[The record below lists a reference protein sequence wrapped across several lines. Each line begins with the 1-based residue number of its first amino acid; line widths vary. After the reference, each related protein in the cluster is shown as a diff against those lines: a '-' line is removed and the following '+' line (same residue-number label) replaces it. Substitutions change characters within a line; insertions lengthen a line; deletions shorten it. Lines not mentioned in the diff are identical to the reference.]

1 MNDIITDNKKSV
13 EPQEKQRFSQKQ
25 ILEWRKQ
32 KEERMT
38 EITKKLEEG
47 VRNVF
52 SSGKYEEW
60 LKTMSKFH
68 KYSVKNQLL
77 IHNQKPDA
85 KLVAGYND
93 WKRKF
98 HRNVKKG
105 SKGLYIFQPAPYR
118 KKVEEKTKDPTT
130 GETILEEK
138 EVMVQ
143 AYKVGVVFDY
153 SQTEGTPLP
162 ELAVSELE
170 GKIDDYSTLK
180 DALLETSRVPI
191 HFGIIEDSA
200 KGYYSPTQG
209 RILVKDGMSQVHTV
223 KTMIHE
229 MAHSERTK
237 LNDKGIDN
245 AVRRREEI
253 IAESVAYIVSRYY
266 GLDTDDYS
274 FGYVASWS
282 ADKNLMELK
291 SSLEEIRQIA
301 HGMIERID
309 EKILSKSREKELL
322 PEKAVGLKKNT
333 IKVYYEERP
342 HHRSR

>member
-1 MNDIITDNKKSV
+1 MDELKSS
-13 EPQEKQRFSQKQ
+13 EGQQNQHYSKEQ

-32 KEERMT
+32 KEDRMT

-105 SKGLYIFQPAPYR
+105 SKGIYIFQPAPYR
-118 KKVEEKTKDPTT
+118 KKVEEKSKDPMT

-143 AYKVGVVFDY
+143 AYKIGVVFDY
-153 SQTEGTPLP
+153 SQTEGEPLP
-162 ELAVSELE
+162 ELTVSEVE
-170 GKIDDYSTLK
+170 GKIDDYGTLR
-180 DALLETSRVPI
+180 DALMETSKVPI
-191 HFGIIEDSA
+191 HFGIIEDNA
-200 KGYYSPTQG
+200 KGYYYPTQDK
-209 RILVKDGMSQVHTV
+209 ILVKDGMSEVHTV

-229 MAHSERTK
+229 MAHS
-237 LNDKGIDN
+237 
-245 AVRRREEI
+245 
-253 IAESVAYIVSRYY
+253 
-266 GLDTDDYS
+266 
-274 FGYVASWS
+274 
-282 ADKNLMELK
+282 
-291 SSLEEIRQIA
+291 
-301 HGMIERID
+301 
-309 EKILSKSREKELL
+309 
-322 PEKAVGLKKNT
+322 
-333 IKVYYEERP
+333 
-342 HHRSR
+342 

>member
-32 KEERMT
+32 KEARMQ
-38 EITKKLEEG
+38 EITKRLEEG
-47 VRNVF
+47 VRSVF
-52 SSGKYEEW
+52 SSGRYEEW

-138 EVMVQ
+138 EVMIQ
-143 AYKVGVVFDY
+143 AYKIGVVFDL
-153 SQTEGTPLP
+153 SQTEGEPLP
-162 ELAVSELE
+162 ELAVSEIE
-170 GKIDDYSTLK
+170 GKIDDYNTLK

-191 HFGIIEDSA
+191 QFGKIEDTA
-200 KGYYSPTQG
+200 KGYYSPVQG
-209 RILVKDGMSQVHTV
+209 RILVRDGMSEVHTV

-229 MAHSERTK
+229 MAHSERLK
-237 LNDKGIDN
+237 FNSKEIDT

-253 IAESVAYIVSRYY
+253 IAESVAYIVTKYY
-266 GLDTDDYS
+266 GLDTENYS

-282 ADKNLMELK
+282 ADKDIRELK
-291 SSLEEIRQIA
+291 SSLEEIRQMA
-301 HGMIERID
+301 HGLIERID
-309 EKILSKSREKELL
+309 ERILSKSREKELL
-322 PEKAVGLKKNT
+322 AEKAAGLKEDT
-333 IKVYYEERP
+333 IKVYYSERP
-342 HHRSR
+342 HHRGR